1 MAAAVKREYL
11 HSFRQGLEKKAIE
24 PESLHLGEVDRATMR
39 TVLSLLSG
47 DDERQL
53 LYALD
58 LLSNTHPNRWR
69 DHVNRLIRHS
79 SSAVRA
85 KTLAVLAGWNDP
97 AIARDEFIHHP
108 DYETARIA
116 TAAALRF
123 QWTNSARNRFL
134 LNNLLHDSSIA
145 VVREAIVTVG
155 EIRYS
160 EAVPLLIDKLADN
173 GLRREARQAL
183 IKFGDA
189 VIPDLVQRL
198 SDDAEDP
205 VIRRRIPK
213 ALALSGKRSAAVAL
227 IERLHRL
234 NFHLDYSVLKALNRL
249 RTTSPDI
256 IINEELVRAAINK
269 ERDEYD
275 RLRTLQSWLQV
286 NQLNQ
291 PVFSL
296 LMRAIN
302 ERLQHRVERIFRL
315 VGLIYSPHDIYSVYY
330 NCHIKPELRPAAI
343 EFLDN
348 LLDMELKKTVTPL
361 LEEALDPENA
371 FRDPAPVHFS
381 SLSAAL
387 STLINGD
394 DPWLKAIA
402 EELRRQ
408 IGEQSD
414 EPRKRRFITN

>member
-1 MAAAVKREYL
+1 
-11 HSFRQGLEKKAIE
+11 
-24 PESLHLGEVDRATMR
+24 
-39 TVLSLLSG
+39 
-47 DDERQL
+47 
-53 LYALD
+53 
-58 LLSNTHPNRWR
+58 
-69 DHVNRLIRHS
+69 
-79 SSAVRA
+79 
-85 KTLAVLAGWNDP
+85 
-97 AIARDEFIHHP
+97 
-108 DYETARIA
+108 
-116 TAAALRF
+116 
-123 QWTNSARNRFL
+123 L

-198 SDDAEDP
+198 SDDTEDP

-330 NCHIKPELRPAAI
+330 NCNIKPALRSAAI

-361 LEEALDPENA
+361 LEETLDPENA
-371 FRDPAPVHFS
+371 FRGRAPVHFS